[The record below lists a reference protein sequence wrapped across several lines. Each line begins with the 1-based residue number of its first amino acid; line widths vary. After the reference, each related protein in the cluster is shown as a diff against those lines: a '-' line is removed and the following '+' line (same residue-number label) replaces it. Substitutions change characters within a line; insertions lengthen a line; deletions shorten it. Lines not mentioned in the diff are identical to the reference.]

1 MNTNDEIQ
9 RGVFSVRDFC
19 LWAGIGRTA
28 FYEEIKNGRLE
39 AKKFGKRTLIPIVEA
54 HRWLQQ
60 LPVLHKE

>member
-28 FYEEIKNGRLE
+28 FYEEIKNGRL
-39 AKKFGKRTLIPIVEA
+39 GVCRTF
-54 HRWLQQ
+54 HF
-60 LPVLHKE
+60 